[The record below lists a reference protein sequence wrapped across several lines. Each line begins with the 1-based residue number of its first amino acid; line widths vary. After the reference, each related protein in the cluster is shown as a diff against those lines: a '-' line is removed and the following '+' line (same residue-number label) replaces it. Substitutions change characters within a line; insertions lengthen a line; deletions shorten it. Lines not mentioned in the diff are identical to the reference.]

1 MIVCYSGKWMYV
13 SGEMASHA
21 LQLGFEGWL
30 HLWELMNLRWTCTKI
45 MSLIS
50 NTSLIKMITWLVN
63 SISLCFVCSI
73 IVIHRGWGD
82 VFVLAVGK
90 WGLLVLTYFSHSLFL
105 GACASSYELAHKT
118 CSIQFPLMSNF
129 LKKGSFPNTQRISW

>member
-1 MIVCYSGKWMYV
+1 MDVCFWRNGKSCVAVGVWGMTTLVRTNESGMD
-13 SGEMASHA
+13 
-21 LQLGFEGWL
+21 LP
-30 HLWELMNLRWTCTKI
+30 KI

-118 CSIQFPLMSNF
+118 CSIQFPFMSNF
-129 LKKGSFPNTQRISW
+129 LKKGSFPNTQHISW